1 MRRTMALMLV
11 VAVAGSTTLTAQET
25 SPLQKP
31 NRFRPHAIG
40 FGVLATLGTNWT
52 MEMGEVGYVHRPKH
66 GIAALG
72 IAARGGTFIDEG
84 AMLGGSQ
91 GIVFGASLSA
101 RTRMKSI
108 ATLGDEDPGTGIGFD
123 LTFELSGYTAAKSP
137 MPVGSQWVGVS
148 VLPALSV
155 GTGDSPHFAIVLGPT
170 AFFSAGKP
178 IMRGMIALRGEAPLA
193 HKERH
198 P

>member
-1 MRRTMALMLV
+1 MRRTMGLMLMAV
-11 VAVAGSTTLTAQET
+11 VAAGTTLAAQTT

-31 NRFRPHAIG
+31 NKFRSDAIG

-66 GIAALG
+66 GLAALG

-84 AMLGGSQ
+84 AMLGGTQ
-91 GIVFGASLSA
+91 GVAFGASLSA
-101 RTRMKSI
+101 RTRMKTI
-108 ATLGDEDPGTGIGFD
+108 ATLGDEEPGTGIGFD

-137 MPVGSQWVGVS
+137 MPMGTRWVGLS
-148 VLPALSV
+148 LLPALSV

-178 IMRGMIALRGEAPLA
+178 IMRGMISLRGEAPLA
-193 HKERH
+193 RKERH

>member
-1 MRRTMALMLV
+1 VRRIMGLMLV
-11 VAVAGSTTLTAQET
+11 AVVAAGTTLAAQET
-25 SPLQKP
+25 STLQKP
-31 NRFRPHAIG
+31 NKFRPHAIG
-40 FGVLATLGTNWT
+40 FGVVATLGTNWT

-66 GIAALG
+66 GLAALG

-84 AMLGGSQ
+84 AMLGGTR
-91 GIVFGASLSA
+91 GVVFGATLSA

-123 LTFELSGYTAAKSP
+123 LTLEVSGYTAANTP
-137 MPVGSQWVGVS
+137 MPQGSQWLGVS
-148 VLPALSV
+148 LLPALSV

-178 IMRGMIALRGEAPLA
+178 IMRGMLALRGEAPLA
-193 HKERH
+193 RKERH